1 MRPFAHNNFKLTA
14 PKGKF
19 AGLKRQL
26 GVGMIEVL
34 ISIVIASFALLGLAG
49 LQINSLRFQKVSHF
63 RGLATQYGAE
73 MSDRV
78 RANMVGAIAGNY
90 NPTAVTYGSGVG
102 SAPTCAATKCTAAEI
117 AAIDI
122 YNWRMNLARGMAG
135 GWGEISGN
143 VTNGFT
149 ATVYFK
155 EPDKTATVLD
165 ANCRAA
171 ALNLATDT
179 NVRCFNTVFV
189 P

>member
-1 MRPFAHNNFKLTA
+1 L
-14 PKGKF
+14 
-19 AGLKRQL
+19 
-26 GVGMIEVL
+26 
-34 ISIVIASFALLGLAG
+34 IAS
-49 LQINSLRFQKVSHF
+49 
-63 RGLATQYGAE
+63 E
-73 MSDRV
+73 
-78 RANMVGAIAGNY
+78 RAILI
-90 NPTAVTYGSGVG
+90 
-102 SAPTCAATKCTAAEI
+102 APTNPFTLVETRVSA
-117 AAIDI
+117 
-122 YNWRMNLARGMAG
+122 MNLAIEGIPTTSRMAG